1 MIGFLSP
8 WVLAGLPLAA
18 IPLVLH
24 LIQRRDPPTVE
35 FPAVRYLVQVTQE
48 HQRRLRLR
56 HWLLLLVRTI
66 IIVALVLA
74 AAGPSAP
81 LKQAASHAPS
91 ALVLVLDDSPSSG
104 VVVSG
109 TPRLNEL
116 RAAAKR
122 ILTQATPS
130 DALWLLT
137 SDGVARRGSPDGLN
151 RAVDSVQPTSRRMDL
166 GQALTLAGEVLRS
179 DARPGGIVLLSD
191 LQATALAPAR
201 VSVPLMIAH
210 PSEPA
215 PPNQGI
221 SSVEPGPQPWTP
233 EGGAVTVR
241 IVGDSGSA
249 APVSVSLAD
258 RPARQA
264 LIPGGGAGSFS
275 IGPAVPGWWAVRAAK
290 APDEL
295 RADDDRIALVR
306 VAPVAQV
313 FWNPAERYI
322 DAAMEVLLASGRIRR
337 GTEITLGSLGAG
349 SSIVVPPEDPAAV
362 GALNRSLERR
372 GIGWRFGTLVAT
384 PALSDSGALLGRVAI
399 GRRHVLEPARAS
411 ATAGVVATAGGAP
424 WVVKDGSVV
433 LVGSRFDPA
442 WTALPLGAG
451 FMPFMDALV
460 NRLARGQVAT
470 LQGAPG
476 DGVLLPD
483 LVTEV
488 AQGERR
494 WHVEGGAAF
503 RPTQQ
508 GGYYLLAGR
517 DTVGALVVSLD
528 PRESLLAPASES
540 AVTELWSGAR
550 LVSLADA
557 AGAAFAGAGRA
568 SLQSPL
574 LWLALA
580 LGLVEVGL
588 ASGVRRSS

>member
-1 MIGFLSP
+1 VISFLSP

-18 IPLVLH
+18 LPLVLH

-48 HQRRLRLR
+48 HQRRLKLR
-56 HWLLLLVRTI
+56 HWLLLLIRTLL
-66 IIVALVLA
+66 IVALIVA

-81 LKQAASHAPS
+81 LRQAASHSPS
-91 ALVLVLDDSPSSG
+91 ALVVVLDDSPSSG

-109 TPRLNEL
+109 TPRLIQL
-116 RAAAKR
+116 RAAADQ
-122 ILTQATPS
+122 ILAEATPS

-137 SDGVARRGSPDGLN
+137 SEGVARRGSPEALR
-151 RAVDSVQPTSRRMDL
+151 RAVDSVQPTARRMDL
-166 GQALTLAGEVLRS
+166 GQAVTLAHEVLQS
-179 DARPGGIVLLSD
+179 DARPGGIVVLSD

-201 VSVPLMIAH
+201 VGVPLLIAR
-210 PSEPA
+210 PPEPP

-221 SSVEPGPQPWTP
+221 AAVEPGSQPWTP
-233 EGGAVTVR
+233 EGGSVIVR
-241 IVGDSGSA
+241 VVGDSGSP

-264 LIPGGGAGSFS
+264 LVPVGGAGSFVL
-275 IGPAVPGWWAVRAAK
+275 GPVVPGWWTVRAAK

-313 FWNPAERYI
+313 AWSPADRYL
-322 DAAMEVLLASGRIRR
+322 DAACEVLLASGRIRR
-337 GTEITLGSLGAG
+337 GSELTLGGLGAG
-349 SSIVVPPEDPAAV
+349 ASIVPPPEDPAAL
-362 GALNRSLERR
+362 GALNRALERR
-372 GIGWRFGTLVAT
+372 GVGWRFGGLVAT
-384 PALSDSGALLGRVAI
+384 PSLSDSGPLLGRVAI
-399 GRRHVLEPARAS
+399 ARRYLLAPARAS

-424 WVVKDGSVV
+424 WIVRDGNIV
-433 LVGSRFDPA
+433 LSGSRFDPS

-470 LQGAPG
+470 LEAAPG
-476 DGVLLPD
+476 DAVLLPD

-488 AQGERR
+488 AQGDRR
-494 WHVEGGAAF
+494 WRVEGGGAF
-503 RPTQQ
+503 RPPAP
-508 GGYYLLAGR
+508 GGYFLLAGR
-517 DTVGALVVSLD
+517 DTVGALAVSLD
-528 PRESLLAPASES
+528 PRESLLAPALE
-540 AVTELWSGAR
+540 ATVTGLWPGAR
-550 LVSLADA
+550 LISLADA

-568 SLQSPL
+568 SLQGPL
-574 LWLALA
+574 LWLALT